1 MQIML
6 NKVKYSLF
14 SCLQETECST
24 AVAGRAYL
32 NMGTKLQL
40 PDDEAEADV
49 AEDDSAAIVR
59 EEVVLVAGVA
69 VRTPRHFTS
78 M

>member
-1 MQIML
+1 M
-6 NKVKYSLF
+6 
-14 SCLQETECST
+14 
-24 AVAGRAYL
+24 

-40 PDDEAEADV
+40 PEDEAEADV

-59 EEVVLVAGVA
+59 KENVLVAGVA
-69 VRTPRHFTS
+69 VCTPRHFTS

>member
-1 MQIML
+1 M
-6 NKVKYSLF
+6 
-14 SCLQETECST
+14 
-24 AVAGRAYL
+24 

-40 PDDEAEADV
+40 PEDEAEADV

-59 EEVVLVAGVA
+59 EEDALVAGVA

>member
-1 MQIML
+1 M
-6 NKVKYSLF
+6 SLMF

-40 PDDEAEADV
+40 PEDEAEADV

-59 EEVVLVAGVA
+59 EEDVLVAGVA